1 MQCSRQQLV
10 DVLRRTGY
18 PDLAD
23 AAAKG
28 LPDPVDLDEGVK
40 FLEPYGITRDVL
52 ISRLGGSP

>member
-1 MQCSRQQLV
+1 MQCSRQQVV

-23 AAAKG
+23 AALKR
-28 LPDPVDLDEGVK
+28 LPDPVDLDEAAK

>member
-1 MQCSRQQLV
+1 MQYSRQHLV
-10 DVLRRTGY
+10 EILRRTGY

-23 AAAKG
+23 AALKG
-28 LPDPVDLDEGVK
+28 LPDPVDLDEAAK